1 MIRQVQQAHRG
12 LVESA
17 QRYQLQEKALQ
28 LAEKRRQNTMQL
40 LQSDHANLNDVLNA
54 LKDIFKAKE
63 QIYQSLTDY
72 RLARVA
78 FSRYLGI
85 LQDDSE
91 PDFDKL
97 F

>member
-1 MIRQVQQAHRG
+1 
-12 LVESA
+12 
-17 QRYQLQEKALQ
+17 
-28 LAEKRRQNTMQL
+28 MQL
-40 LQSDHANLNDVLNA
+40 LQSGHANLNDVFNA

-78 FSRYLGI
+78 FARDLGI

-91 PDFDKL
+91 PDSDKL
-97 F
+97 FDLPAGIPELPR